1 MRRWLLS
8 LLLIGLSLSSGWAV
22 SFAAGAAP
30 PAKEETKKGA
40 SGFEINKKDP
50 IYITTDWMEV
60 DQNKNTITYKGR
72 VVTIKADMTMRSEAL
87 IAYYDPETKQMRQI
101 VAEGKVNA
109 TQGNRVATGEKAV
122 FDDKSKTVTLTENP
136 VMRQGNS
143 QVTSTKM
150 VYYMDQDRAIAE
162 GDGKVRVQATIF
174 PEELKN
180 QDNGN
185 AATGKEKR
193 AVSGQRRCRTLNVV
207 VAVSKQ

>member
-22 SFAAGAAP
+22 SLAASAAP

-50 IYITTDWMEV
+50 IYITADWMEV

-72 VVTIKADMTMRSEAL
+72 VVTIQADMTMRSEAL
-87 IAYYDPETKQMRQI
+87 IAYYDPETKQMKQI

-109 TQGNRVATGEKAV
+109 TQGNRIATGEKAV
-122 FDDKSKTVTLTENP
+122 FDDKSKTVTFTGNP

-143 QVTSTKM
+143 QITGTKV

-162 GDGKVRVQATIF
+162 GDDKVRVQATIF

-185 AATGKEKR
+185 APTGKQK
-193 AVSGQRRCRTLNVV
+193 
-207 VAVSKQ
+207 